1 VIPRW
6 DEHLLNQFGEK
17 NAGCSLAPNKR
28 FRDGFWGKEKTRM
41 LSLKIVR
48 KCFKAWFYKQTICKL
63 KSLFFNP
70 FKSIVQSAQ
79 THFAFPNSRH
89 ASTHTTC
96 QDLMGDVKVMDTN
109 NTARTWS
116 FNVFLFFF
124 FFAHIDFLITKMLH

>member
-1 VIPRW
+1 MI
-6 DEHLLNQFGEK
+6 L
-17 NAGCSLAPNKR
+17 
-28 FRDGFWGKEKTRM
+28 KTD
-41 LSLKIVR
+41 
-48 KCFKAWFYKQTICKL
+48 TDICKL

-124 FFAHIDFLITKMLH
+124 FFCTYWLLNHKDASLTTVREASEMCLHDM